1 MTEFKFSQNKETKA
15 LTSPVVKSKKKKG
28 AGRPLAQESPRD
40 KQVGCYLT
48 QEEFEIFKT
57 RLDGRPASALIRKL
71 ILEFNEIG

>member
-15 LTSPVVKSKKKKG
+15 LDSSAPKKKG
-28 AGRPLAQESPRD
+28 AGRPLAQEKPRN

-57 RLDGRPASALIRKL
+57 KLDGRPASTLIRKL
-71 ILEFNEIG
+71 ILEFNKTQ